1 MVQETKVKEIDLYMN
16 LLELMERGE
25 IHLLDDA
32 EIFLSLKS
40 VQYEYLDSGKVHIFG
55 NDKHC
60 ADALVRA
67 AHCSKGKSLNPFID
81 FI

>member
-1 MVQETKVKEIDLYMN
+1 MN

-40 VQYEYLDSGKVHIFG
+40 VQYEYLDSGKVHLFS

-67 AHCSKGKSLNPFID
+67 AHISKGKNLNIWISYF
-81 FI
+81 